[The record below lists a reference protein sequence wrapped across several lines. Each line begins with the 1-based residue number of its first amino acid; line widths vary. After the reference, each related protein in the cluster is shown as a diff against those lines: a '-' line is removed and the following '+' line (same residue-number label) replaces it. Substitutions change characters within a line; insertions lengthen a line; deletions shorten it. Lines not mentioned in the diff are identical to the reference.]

1 MWKLDLMFA
10 VVIEKYTYNRIKKM
24 KVLLLGSGGREH
36 ALAWKI
42 AQSAKVEKLFVAP
55 GNAGTAT
62 CGENVDIKADDF
74 ETLKQFVADN
84 AVDMVVVGPED
95 PLVKGIYDDFKND
108 PRTASVPVIGPSK
121 AGAVLEGSKDFAKA
135 FMMRHNIPTA
145 QYKTFNGT
153 TLNEGLAFLETL
165 KAPYV
170 LKADGL
176 CAGKG
181 VLILPTLEEAKKEL
195 KDMLGGMFGNA
206 SASVVIEEFLS
217 GIECSVFVLTDG
229 KHYQILPEAK
239 DYKRIGE
246 GDTGLNTG
254 GMGSVSPVPFADK
267 AWMEKVENR
276 IIRPTVDGLAQE
288 GIDYKGFIFFGLIN
302 VEGEPMV
309 IEYNCRM
316 GDPETETVMLRLKSD
331 IVDLF
336 EGVAEG
342 NLDEKTVEFDER
354 AAVCVMLVS
363 GGYPQAYK
371 KGYVINGIDKVE
383 GSIVF
388 HAGTKLNAEG
398 QVVTNGGRVIA
409 VSSYGKDKAEALAKS
424 FAEAQKIEFTD
435 KYFRHDIGQDL

>member
-1 MWKLDLMFA
+1 
-10 VVIEKYTYNRIKKM
+10 M

-42 AQSAKVEKLFVAP
+42 AQSDKCEKLYIAP
-55 GNAGTAT
+55 GNAGTAEV
-62 CGENVDIKADDF
+62 GENVDIKADDF
-74 ETLKQFVADN
+74 EALKQFSVEN
-84 AVDMVVVGPED
+84 GIDMVVVGPED
-95 PLVKGIYDDFKND
+95 PLVKGVYDDFRDDERTKNI
-108 PRTASVPVIGPSK
+108 PVIGPSK
-121 AGAVLEGSKDFAKA
+121 AGAVLEGSKDFAKR

-145 QYKTFNGT
+145 KYETFDGT
-153 TLNEGLAFLETL
+153 TLEEGLKFLETL

-181 VLILPTLEEAKKEL
+181 VLIVPTLEEAKKEL

-206 SASVVIEEFLS
+206 SARVVIEEFLS

-229 KHYQILPEAK
+229 KNYKILPEAK

-246 GDTGLNTG
+246 HDTGLNTG
-254 GMGSVSPVPFADK
+254 GMGSVTPVPFADE
-267 AWMEKVENR
+267 AWMKKVDDR
-276 IIRPTVDGLAQE
+276 IIRPIVEGLAQE

-316 GDPETETVMLRLKSD
+316 GDPETESVMLRLKSD

-336 EGVAEG
+336 EGVAAG
-342 NLDEKTVEFDER
+342 DLDKREIEFDPR

-363 GGYPQAYK
+363 GGYPEAYK
-371 KGYVINGIDKVE
+371 KGFVINGLDKVE
-383 GSIVF
+383 GSVVF
-388 HAGTKLNAEG
+388 HSGTALKDGN
-398 QVVTNGGRVIA
+398 VVTNGGRVIA

-424 FAEAQKIEFTD
+424 FEEARKIEFEG
-435 KYFRHDIGQDL
+435 KYFRRDIGQDL

>member
-1 MWKLDLMFA
+1 
-10 VVIEKYTYNRIKKM
+10 M
-24 KVLLLGSGGREH
+24 KILLLGSGGREH

-42 AQSAKVEKLFVAP
+42 AQSTKVEKLFIAP
-55 GNAGTAT
+55 GNAGTAS
-62 CGENVDIKADDF
+62 CGENVAIKADDF
-74 ETLKQFVADN
+74 ETLKQFTVDN
-84 AVDMVVVGPED
+84 GVDMVVVGPED
-95 PLVKGIYDDFKND
+95 PLVKGIYDEFQND
-108 PRTASVPVIGPSK
+108 PRTAGVPVIGPSK

-135 FMMRHNIPTA
+135 FMSRHNIPTA
-145 QYKTFNGT
+145 KYRTFDGT
-153 TLNEGLAFLETL
+153 TLDEGLAFLETL

-195 KDMLGGMFGNA
+195 REMLGGMFRSA
-206 SASVVIEEFLS
+206 SASVVIEELLS

-229 KHYQILPEAK
+229 RHYAVLPEAK

-254 GMGSVSPVPFADK
+254 GMGSVTPVPFATK
-267 AWMEKVENR
+267 EWMAKVDER
-276 IIRPTVDGLAQE
+276 IIKPTVDGLAAD
-288 GIDYKGFIFFGLIN
+288 GIDYKGFIFLGLIN

-316 GDPETETVMLRLKSD
+316 GDPETESVMLRLKSD

-336 EGVAEG
+336 EGVANG

-363 GGYPQAYK
+363 GGYPQEYK
-371 KGYVINGIDKVE
+371 KGYAISGLDKVN

-388 HAGTKLNAEG
+388 HSGTALKDG

-409 VSSYGKDKAEALAKS
+409 VSSYGKDKNEALAKS
-424 FAEAQKIEFTD
+424 FEEASKIEFTD
-435 KYFRHDIGQDL
+435 KYFRRDIGKDL

>member
-1 MWKLDLMFA
+1 
-10 VVIEKYTYNRIKKM
+10 M

-42 AQSAKVEKLFVAP
+42 AQSDKCEKLYIAP
-55 GNAGTAT
+55 GNAGTAEV
-62 CGENVDIKADDF
+62 GENVDIKADDF
-74 ETLKQFVADN
+74 EALKQFSVEN
-84 AVDMVVVGPED
+84 VIDMVVVGPED
-95 PLVKGIYDDFKND
+95 PLVKGVYDDFRDDERTKNI
-108 PRTASVPVIGPSK
+108 PVIGPSK
-121 AGAVLEGSKDFAKA
+121 AGAVLEGSKDFAKR

-145 QYKTFNGT
+145 KYETFDGT
-153 TLNEGLAFLETL
+153 TLEEGLKFLETL

-181 VLILPTLEEAKKEL
+181 VLIVPTLEEAKKEL

-206 SASVVIEEFLS
+206 SARVVIEEFLS

-229 KHYQILPEAK
+229 KNYKILPEAK

-246 GDTGLNTG
+246 HDTGLNTG
-254 GMGSVSPVPFADK
+254 GMGSVTPVPFADE
-267 AWMEKVENR
+267 AWMKKVDDR
-276 IIRPTVDGLAQE
+276 IIRPTVEGLAQE

-316 GDPETETVMLRLKSD
+316 GDPETESVMLRLKSD

-336 EGVAEG
+336 EGVAAG
-342 NLDEKTVEFDER
+342 DLDKREIEIDPR

-363 GGYPQAYK
+363 GGYPEAYK
-371 KGYVINGIDKVE
+371 KGFVINGLDKVE
-383 GSIVF
+383 GSVVF
-388 HAGTKLNAEG
+388 HSGTALKDGN
-398 QVVTNGGRVIA
+398 VVTNGGRVIA

-424 FAEAQKIEFTD
+424 FEEARKIEFEG
-435 KYFRHDIGQDL
+435 KYFRRDIGQDL

>member
-1 MWKLDLMFA
+1 
-10 VVIEKYTYNRIKKM
+10 M

-342 NLDEKTVEFDER
+342 NLDEKTVKFDER

-388 HAGTKLNAEG
+388 HAGTKLNAEE

>member
-1 MWKLDLMFA
+1 
-10 VVIEKYTYNRIKKM
+10 M

-42 AQSAKVEKLFVAP
+42 AQSAKVEKLFVAL